1 MVVVSVISGEA
12 STETSP
18 TRGGATLRG
27 GTCLKGPCGSDRSA
41 AGTMVLASYAVAAF
55 HSKTFCRGT
64 AADCRRRQ
72 SADLSAK
79 ETRAAS
85 DVRLDEQNLSSDQEY
100 LTGEE
105 QNPPDTHTRVT
116 SYQWGERGLGGP
128 NGSAALRR
136 LLMKHFLS
144 VGQTP
149 SPMEINGTHNQ

>member
-1 MVVVSVISGEA
+1 
-12 STETSP
+12 
-18 TRGGATLRG
+18 
-27 GTCLKGPCGSDRSA
+27 
-41 AGTMVLASYAVAAF
+41 MVLASYAVAAF
-55 HSKTFCRGT
+55 HSNTFCRGTATSDGFCWFHT

-85 DVRLDEQNLSSDQEY
+85 DVHLDEQTLSSDQEY

-116 SYQWGERGLGGP
+116 SYRWGERGLGGP